1 MTSLEWDAAWDAYR
15 IELFRRDIVRRALRF
30 GL

>member
-1 MTSLEWDAAWDAYR
+1 MTAAEWDDLWDAYR